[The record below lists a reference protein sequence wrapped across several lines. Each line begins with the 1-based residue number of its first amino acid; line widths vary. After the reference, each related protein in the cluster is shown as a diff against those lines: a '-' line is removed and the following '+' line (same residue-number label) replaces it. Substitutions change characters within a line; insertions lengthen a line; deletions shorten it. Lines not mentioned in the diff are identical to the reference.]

1 MGSKNALKSLFGFY
15 LLVELFEVLRPSIFR
30 ATFNGYN
37 ICRALNRT
45 YAAADAPILIHLG
58 FIFNHFYRIYRTN
71 VGAGPATDA
80 FVQFGFANK
89 IDRH

>member
-1 MGSKNALKSLFGFY
+1 M
-15 LLVELFEVLRPSIFR
+15 ELCKVLWPLIFK
-30 ATFNGYN
+30 ATPDGYN
-37 ICRALNRT
+37 IRRALNGA
-45 YAAADAPILIHLG
+45 YAAANTPILIDPG

-71 VGAGPATDA
+71 FGAGATPNA